1 MILLRYSPKK
11 VSRYRYLNRSAFE
24 ELVVLPP
31 SQIRFSICAILIK
44 KALFTHVAAGQL
56 YRRRSRRRAPKAASA
71 KRKYESPLFAMVK
84 PFSSILELVVN
95 YWRAK
100 QKIPGILEIGKF
112 FSINGLLQ
120 YTYQPATKSNT
131 FWGCLKVK
139 YIHTF

>member
-1 MILLRYSPKK
+1 MWEIGLWSVLLLKSFNAFELDFGAFFGQGLLR
-11 VSRYRYLNRSAFE
+11 N
-24 ELVVLPP
+24 P

-44 KALFTHVAAGQL
+44 KALFTHVVAAGQL

-131 FWGCLKVK
+131 FGGA
-139 YIHTF
+139 